1 MKIIEDIDTARQYIR
16 DGLIIAYPTEA
27 VYGLGCDP
35 FNDNAV
41 KRLLEIKQRPQEKGL
56 ILIISCWQQLNYLI
70 AIDEVIDFSKVNET
84 WPGHTTW
91 LFPKS
96 EKISEYVSGVHDSIA
111 IRMTA
116 HKIASKLAKDTPL
129 VSTSANITSLEPA
142 RSISEVEQQ
151 FAGSID
157 GIVVGSLGNS
167 AQPSSI
173 YDVVTGKRLR

>member
-35 FNDNAV
+35 FNDAAV

-56 ILIISCWQQLNYLI
+56 ILIISCWQQLSDLIVNDKRINY
-70 AIDEVIDFSKVNET
+70 SKVSET

-96 EKISEYVSGVHDSIA
+96 DKVSEFVSGVHNSIA

-116 HKIASKLAKDTPL
+116 HETASKLAKDTPI
-129 VSTSANITSLEPA
+129 VSTSANISSLEPA
-142 RSISEVEQQ
+142 RSIEEIEEQ
-151 FAGSID
+151 FAGCID
-157 GIVVGSLGNS
+157 GVVVGSLGDS
-167 AQPSSI
+167 SQPSSI
-173 YDVVTGKRLR
+173 YDVVTGDRLR